1 MFLKLLVAMILMIVC
16 ATGVMSPRFVKNK
29 LEARN
34 INTMSVVLDK
44 AIVDYYRS
52 HGGNF
57 PKADAGCVSVAAL
70 KSMGLSSY
78 SYYRDSSKF
87 SYSVNG
93 DGTFS
98 LTINPGDGSSSYT
111 TANSN
116 KAITSSERL
125 NY

>member
-1 MFLKLLVAMILMIVC
+1 
-16 ATGVMSPRFVKNK
+16 
-29 LEARN
+29 
-34 INTMSVVLDK
+34 MSVVLDE

-57 PKADAGCVSVAAL
+57 PEADSGCVSVAAL

-98 LTINPGDGSSSYT
+98 LTINPGGGLSSYT

-116 KAITSSERL
+116 KAIANSERL